1 MRKVLWKILS
11 KNHIIVENKQ
21 ITPKEKA
28 IELCHKFSTD
38 GLIMDAEIRCALILV
53 DEILTH
59 MLFWKSDDKIGLLN
73 SINTRKFWQQVKH
86 EINQL

>member
-1 MRKVLWKILS
+1 M
-11 KNHIIVENKQ
+11 ENKQ
-21 ITPKEKA
+21 LTPKEKA

-53 DEILTH
+53 DEILAH
-59 MLFWKSDDKIGLLN
+59 MLFWKSDGKIGLD
-73 SINTRKFWQQVKH
+73 INKRIFWEQVKN